1 MPGKTE
7 IVNQVSERTGLKKT
21 EVQQVL
27 DETLNEIRNSLESG
41 DPVTLRGFGNFKVTE
56 RAARKGR
63 NPRTGEEIDIAAGKR
78 VSFKLSK

>member
-41 DPVTLRGFGNFKVTE
+41 DSVTLRGFGNFKVTE

-78 VSFKLSK
+78 VSFKMSK

>member
-27 DETLNEIRNSLESG
+27 DETLNEIRSSLESG
-41 DPVTLRGFGNFKVTE
+41 DSVTLRGFGNFKVTE

-78 VSFKLSK
+78 VSFKMSK

>member
-1 MPGKTE
+1 MPGKIE

-41 DPVTLRGFGNFKVTE
+41 DSVTLRGFGNFKVTE

>member
-41 DPVTLRGFGNFKVTE
+41 DSVTLRGFGNFKVTE